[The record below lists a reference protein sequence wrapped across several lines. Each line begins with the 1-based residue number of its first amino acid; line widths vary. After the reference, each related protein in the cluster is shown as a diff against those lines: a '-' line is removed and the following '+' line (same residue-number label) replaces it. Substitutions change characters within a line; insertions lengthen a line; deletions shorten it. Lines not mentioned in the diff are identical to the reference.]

1 MDMTLNIGT
10 RVGQEVDKGS
20 LLDELVLVVDTDI
33 LDLLLGGHEP
43 LSLALLNSIGPLVG
57 ELLGLVAR
65 VHIVEVGEF
74 GSDNEGE
81 VTDLRH
87 TQVEAEDELV
97 MEDETS
103 NPFVMRPAAHSGEG
117 GDGADVQEEED
128 ETAAGSAEGLVVGG
142 DLLGADS
149 LEQGL
154 HVVVVRE
161 GDGGVSR
168 VIGVLVTFTHRRK
181 LVSIVTLAILLSI
194 DGFSPNKKDSE
205 VIICPRS

>member
-1 MDMTLNIGT
+1 M
-10 RVGQEVDKGS
+10 
-20 LLDELVLVVDTDI
+20 
-33 LDLLLGGHEP
+33 
-43 LSLALLNSIGPLVG
+43 
-57 ELLGLVAR
+57 
-65 VHIVEVGEF
+65 
-74 GSDNEGE
+74 
-81 VTDLRH
+81 
-87 TQVEAEDELV
+87 
-97 MEDETS
+97 
-103 NPFVMRPAAHSGEG
+103 
-117 GDGADVQEEED
+117 
-128 ETAAGSAEGLVVGG
+128 GG